1 MEEVGIY
8 NQKMIL
14 YRCADGTVECRQ
26 HNNLNLPVP
35 TKALAHS
42 LDEHK
47 RLVAAKQNQ
56 ELLLA
61 NHFKSINLGEPT
73 GQNNDV
79 LT

>member
-1 MEEVGIY
+1 MALLSVD
-8 NQKMIL
+8 N
-14 YRCADGTVECRQ
+14 RTT
-26 HNNLNLPVP
+26 NLPAP
-35 TKALAHS
+35 TQALAHS

-73 GQNNDV
+73 GQNDDV
-79 LT
+79 LIFC

>member
-1 MEEVGIY
+1 M
-8 NQKMIL
+8 
-14 YRCADGTVECRQ
+14 ADG
-26 HNNLNLPVP
+26 NLKVSAC
-35 TKALAHS
+35 TEFIFFVVAQALAHS

-73 GQNNDV
+73 GQIKTM
-79 LT
+79 LTHIFRDML

>member
-1 MEEVGIY
+1 MALLSVD
-8 NQKMIL
+8 N
-14 YRCADGTVECRQ
+14 TTT
-26 HNNLNLPVP
+26 NLPVL
-35 TKALAHS
+35 TQALAHS

-73 GQNNDV
+73 GQNGV